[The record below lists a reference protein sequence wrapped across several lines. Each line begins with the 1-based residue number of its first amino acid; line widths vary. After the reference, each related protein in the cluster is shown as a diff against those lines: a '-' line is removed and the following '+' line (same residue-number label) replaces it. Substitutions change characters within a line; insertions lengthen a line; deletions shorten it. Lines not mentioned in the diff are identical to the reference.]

1 MIGVAFLVLGGEG
14 LNGSNLKISL
24 DICRQK
30 WEISDFS
37 RLH

>member
-14 LNGSNLKISL
+14 LNGSNLKIFL
-24 DICRQK
+24 DISRQK
-30 WEISDFS
+30 WEIRDFS